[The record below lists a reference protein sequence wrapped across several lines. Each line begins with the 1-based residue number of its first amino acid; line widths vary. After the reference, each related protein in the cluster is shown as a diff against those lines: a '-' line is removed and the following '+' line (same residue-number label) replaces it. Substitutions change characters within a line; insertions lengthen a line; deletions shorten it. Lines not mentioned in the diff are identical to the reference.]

1 MVLLNSNYRTDN
13 VKVGRM
19 SGLPAVSVVR
29 HEKALSN
36 LKYLLQNYPLDF
48 KKLQLYQNVATDMS
62 GHPGVDLKQNNA
74 QEVNCLE

>member
-1 MVLLNSNYRTDN
+1 MYIIGMVLLNSDYRTDN

-36 LKYLLQNYPLDF
+36 LK
-48 KKLQLYQNVATDMS
+48 KKIAGITIHSISKTLIVS
-62 GHPGVDLKQNNA
+62 KRSH
-74 QEVNCLE
+74 

>member
-1 MVLLNSNYRTDN
+1 
-13 VKVGRM
+13 M

-36 LKYLLQNYPLDF
+36 LKKTRSLAKLSTRFQKLLLHQNA
-48 KKLQLYQNVATDMS
+48 VTDMS
-62 GHPGVDLKQNNA
+62 GHSGVDLKQNDA

>member
-1 MVLLNSNYRTDN
+1 MYIIGMVLLNSDYRTDN

-36 LKYLLQNYPLDF
+36 LKYLLQNYPPDF
-48 KKLQLYQNVATDMS
+48 KKTLIVS
-62 GHPGVDLKQNNA
+62 KRSH
-74 QEVNCLE
+74 